1 MINSLAHITV
11 VLAGCYLLALGAVA
25 LLRPAHASRFLLGFV
40 ASAYLHYFELLL
52 RVAVGLAFVVH
63 ASRMMFGELFTLF
76 GWLLI
81 GTTAILC
88 CMPWR
93 WHRRFAQW
101 GVPYAVRYLSLVAM
115 SSLAMG
121 VVILVCT
128 VPTFGSE

>member
-11 VLAGCYLLALGAVA
+11 VLAGCYLLALAAVA
-25 LLRPAHASRFLLGFV
+25 LLRPAYASRFLLGFV

-63 ASRMMFGELFTLF
+63 ASRMMFGEIFTLF

-81 GTTAILC
+81 GTTAVLF

-101 GVPYAVRYLSLVAM
+101 GVPYAVRYLPFVAIG
-115 SSLAMG
+115 SLAMG
-121 VVILVCT
+121 VAILVCS
-128 VPTFGSE
+128 VASVWS